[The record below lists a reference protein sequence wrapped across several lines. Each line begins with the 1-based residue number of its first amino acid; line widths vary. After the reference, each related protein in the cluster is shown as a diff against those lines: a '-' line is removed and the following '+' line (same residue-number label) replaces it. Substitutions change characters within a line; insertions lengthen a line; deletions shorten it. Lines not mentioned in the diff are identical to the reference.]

1 MAHMFRFSL
10 GVVAFG
16 FGVGVA
22 FAVNPLL
29 PF

>member
-1 MAHMFRFSL
+1 MSRGTRYSL
-10 GVVAFG
+10 HALA
-16 FGVGVA
+16 FGVGLGMA

>member
-1 MAHMFRFSL
+1 MSRGSRMSL
-10 GVVAFG
+10 HVLA
-16 FGVGVA
+16 FGVGIGMA